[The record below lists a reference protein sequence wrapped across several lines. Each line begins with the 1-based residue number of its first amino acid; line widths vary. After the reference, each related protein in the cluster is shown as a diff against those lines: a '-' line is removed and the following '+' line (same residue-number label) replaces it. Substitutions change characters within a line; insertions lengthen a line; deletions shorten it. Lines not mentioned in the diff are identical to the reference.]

1 MNALLEIILLPLSE
15 LYRLATRARISL
27 YHSGHITAEDVG
39 VPVISV
45 GNITTGGTGKTPVV
59 EWIARSLARS
69 GYRVCILTR
78 GYGRSD
84 PKSRV
89 VASDGQSISSD
100 VRLAGDEPMLLAES
114 LIGQAAVICDADRV
128 GAARWAKE
136 ALGSEVFI
144 LDDGFQHLR
153 IKRNLN
159 ILVIDA
165 TNPWGGGRLLPAGRL
180 REPLD
185 QMKRADLV
193 VITRAERPD
202 KVGELEKRIKLEIG
216 SVPIF
221 TARMRTRR
229 VTDLE
234 GSLDEPP
241 EPGAG
246 LGSMVAFC
254 GVGNPESFFNHVRG
268 EGWTLSSTKAFADH
282 HNYVQADVERLAQLA
297 ASLGADGFVTT
308 SKDAVKL
315 KQLSF
320 TLPCYVVEIETI
332 FNDEVALLASIRK
345 AVGPSRER
353 I

>member
-1 MNALLEIILLPLSE
+1 
-15 LYRLATRARISL
+15 
-27 YHSGHITAEDVG
+27 
-39 VPVISV
+39 
-45 GNITTGGTGKTPVV
+45 VV
-59 EWIARSLARS
+59 
-69 GYRVCILTR
+69 V
-78 GYGRSD
+78 
-84 PKSRV
+84 
-89 VASDGQSISSD
+89 SDGQSISSD
-100 VRLAGDEPMLLAES
+100 VRFAGDEPMLLAGS

-136 ALGSEVFI
+136 ALGTEVFI

-153 IKRNLN
+153 IRRNLN

-193 VITRAERPD
+193 VITRANNAD
-202 KVGELEKRIKLEIG
+202 KVGELAKRIRLEIG
-216 SVPIF
+216 GVPIF

-234 GSLDEPP
+234 GNIAEPP
-241 EPGAG
+241 EPVAG

-254 GVGNPESFFNHVRG
+254 GIGNPESFFNHVQG
-268 EGWTLSSTKAFADH
+268 EGWTLSGTKAFADH
-282 HNYVQADVERLAQLA
+282 HNYSQADVERLAQLA

-315 KQLSF
+315 RRLSF

-332 FNDEVALLASIRK
+332 FNDKEALLGSIRK
-345 AVGPSRER
+345 ALGPNHER